1 MCGVLSRTRRDR
13 QAMTVWRDVF
23 GSEAASLEG
32 ELAREL
38 RSDHPLF
45 GRRAR
50 ALARR
55 TDCDDVAFEVEPGGL
70 CVVHLTW
77 TKESGVRWP
86 RYEFVDRLPEVET

>member
-1 MCGVLSRTRRDR
+1 
-13 QAMTVWRDVF
+13 MTVWRDVF

-50 ALARR
+50 AVARR
-55 TDCDDVAFEVEPGGL
+55 TDCDDVAFEVESGGF

-77 TKESGVRWP
+77 TKESGGRWP
-86 RYEFVDRLPEVET
+86 RYEFVDRVPEGES